1 MRVLDFDCIRVCAR
15 EEGKTRG
22 RANGENIRPIFRDRG
37 DLCTPATI
45 WGRLYIRV
53 YQILSP
59 TKLCIWVDTLF
70 SSMEWVY
77 IEFTLER
84 EIVSYRSSSSSFLP
98 SFFSSRGNFSHET
111 YLVRF
116 VANPKS
122 FRIHHPKF
130 CLPSVFFLSIRKK
143 GERER
148 ESWKREIFFN
158 WYHVACINI
167 VRVNHK
173 YLTICSFDE
182 RMIHKHAEFF
192 LLLFLLF
199 LVSGR
204 GE

>member
-84 EIVSYRSSSSSFLP
+84 EIVSYRSSSSFIPFFLP
-98 SFFSSRGNFSHET
+98 SFRLVET
-111 YLVRF
+111 FLTRRILLDSWRIRNRF
-116 VANPKS
+116 ESTIRNSAS
-122 FRIHHPKF
+122 
-130 CLPSVFFLSIRKK
+130 LPSSFSLSERK
-143 GERER
+143 ERER
-148 ESWKREIFFN
+148 ENHGREKYFLIGITLPVQILFELTT
-158 WYHVACINI
+158 NI
-167 VRVNHK
+167 
-173 YLTICSFDE
+173 
-182 RMIHKHAEFF
+182 
-192 LLLFLLF
+192 
-199 LVSGR
+199 
-204 GE
+204 